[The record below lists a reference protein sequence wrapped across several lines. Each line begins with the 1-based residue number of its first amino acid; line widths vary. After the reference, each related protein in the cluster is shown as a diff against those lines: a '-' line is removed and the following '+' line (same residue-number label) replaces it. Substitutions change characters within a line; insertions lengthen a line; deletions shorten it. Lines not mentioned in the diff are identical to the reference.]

1 MRKSRPLEMIPA
13 LTNVKRLIDL
23 KKAANFQQCMQI
35 ARDKFDRDH
44 DHAIRDLQALFPQDH
59 TNEDGQPF
67 WSGPKRY
74 PTACAFNADDQLSMD
89 YVVSCANLIAFN
101 LGIPE
106 VRDEAQLNEFARS
119 TTA

>member
-1 MRKSRPLEMIPA
+1 
-13 LTNVKRLIDL
+13 
-23 KKAANFQQCMQI
+23 MQI

-44 DHAIRDLQALFPQDH
+44 DFAIRDLQALFPKDH

-74 PTACAFNADDQLSMD
+74 PDACPFNPDDQLHME

-106 VRDEAQLNEFARS
+106 VRDQAQLNEFARS
-119 TTA
+119 TTAQEYKKSNIKV